1 MIVIILWVTE
11 LIPVWVTS
19 LLIPILVVW
28 GSVFHVPGN
37 INVPEPSTEAA
48 KRVFSKFFS
57 SAVML
62 ALGAFTMSA
71 AMTKHQLSDR
81 LAYFVLSSVGRKPAV
96 VMLAIMFLGIFL
108 SMWISNVAAPVVC
121 LSLMRPILQDL
132 RFGDPFIKAMLLGIA
147 YSNNIGGMA
156 SPISSPQNIVALQVA
171 QKYNM
176 DINWGQ
182 FLGISIPFAII
193 CTLGAFG
200 FLWIFY
206 RPKLHA
212 IPKLPEKKLE
222 KFGFNQIVVLM
233 ISILTIALWALQ
245 DIVKPLT
252 GDNGITALIPC
263 VVFFSLGLLDK
274 SDFKSLSWD
283 VLILLGG
290 GLVLGEAIQ
299 GSSLL
304 SIIAKGISKIVS
316 GQHPWVIMF
325 AFSFM
330 MWLFGNF
337 ISHTVAAIIIL
348 PVVAEVACSVDGGCN
363 AGHMRLLVMSA
374 TLINSCAMALPV
386 ASFPNAQ
393 TFSESNKDGIQYLQ
407 TSDYIKTG
415 FAIGIIENIFLISI
429 GYGLQLAFK
438 F

>member
-1 MIVIILWVTE
+1 MVVVILWVTE

-19 LLIPILVVW
+19 LLIPILCVW
-28 GSVFHVPGN
+28 GSVFHIPGN
-37 INVPEPSTEAA
+37 INVPEDSTNAA

-62 ALGAFTMSA
+62 ALGAFTMSS
-71 AMTKHQLSDR
+71 AMTKYQLSDR

-96 VMLAIMFLGIFL
+96 VMISIMFLGIFL

-132 RFGDPFIKAMLLGIA
+132 RFGDTYIKALLLGIA

-156 SPISSPQNIVALQVA
+156 SPISSPQNIVALQVI
-171 QKYNM
+171 QSYNM
-176 DINWGQ
+176 DVNWGQ
-182 FLGISIPFAII
+182 FLGISIPFAIV

-206 RPKLHA
+206 RPKLSK
-212 IPKLPEKKLE
+212 IPKLPEKRLDR
-222 KFGFNQIVVLM
+222 FGFNQIVVLL
-233 ISILTIALWALQ
+233 ISILTITLWAIQ

-263 VVFFSLGLLDK
+263 VVFFGMGLLDK
-274 SDFKSLSWD
+274 NDFKSLSWD
-283 VLILLGG
+283 VLVLLGG

-304 SIIAKGISKIVS
+304 SIIAKGISEIVK
-316 GQHPWVIMF
+316 GQHVWVIMV
-325 AFSFM
+325 AFSMM
-330 MWLFGNF
+330 MWAFGNF

-348 PVVAEVACSVDGGCN
+348 PVVAEVACAVDGGC
-363 AGHMRLLVMSA
+363 
-374 TLINSCAMALPV
+374 
-386 ASFPNAQ
+386 
-393 TFSESNKDGIQYLQ
+393 
-407 TSDYIKTG
+407 
-415 FAIGIIENIFLISI
+415 
-429 GYGLQLAFK
+429 
-438 F
+438 